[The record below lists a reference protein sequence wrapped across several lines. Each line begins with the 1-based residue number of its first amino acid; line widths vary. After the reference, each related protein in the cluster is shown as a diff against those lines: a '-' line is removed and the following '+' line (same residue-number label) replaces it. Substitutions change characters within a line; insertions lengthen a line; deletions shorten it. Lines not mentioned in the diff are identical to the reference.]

1 MQSFNFGAVST
12 SSVSEEELKEKDKLI
27 EQLMREVVELRQKVL
42 ELQRQHETDLALIN
56 SLKYQITKLEE
67 EIAEYKDIAAQACDE
82 NVALKSQLAGTRTT
96 EEMQA
101 AEAAKLKTVEEK
113 FVKMK
118 QMYGNLRKE
127 HVDLLKQQS
136 EMTKQVS
143 TLSRKVEDSETL
155 SKSFESRVSELEEE
169 IERSRAQAVLAES
182 VPTLQAALEEQ
193 QRAAELF
200 VSEKIA
206 SERQMSDDRN
216 MERHDL
222 LIRAVKEARSLI
234 LQAQEQCKSDHLSDS
249 SCSPEYLASQ
259 VEGASQIAERL
270 QVAACL
276 YAANREEVG
285 DAVAALSGFAS
296 SISNVVVLSR
306 SASNMA
312 SEEAAGGKG

>member
-1 MQSFNFGAVST
+1 VLERKSTDERFRDVFGSPTKMQSFNFGAVST

-193 QRAAELF
+193 QR
-200 VSEKIA
+200 VQYQ
-206 SERQMSDDRN
+206 RQKDTTHKHCN
-216 MERHDL
+216 NL
-222 LIRAVKEARSLI
+222 
-234 LQAQEQCKSDHLSDS
+234 
-249 SCSPEYLASQ
+249 
-259 VEGASQIAERL
+259 
-270 QVAACL
+270 
-276 YAANREEVG
+276 
-285 DAVAALSGFAS
+285 
-296 SISNVVVLSR
+296 
-306 SASNMA
+306 
-312 SEEAAGGKG
+312 